1 AVANLLGL
9 NRGEDFDKAE
19 AEAPDALLWIGNP
32 ELRPDLE
39 RMLIALDSAPWHG
52 RANQLSPGH
61 VKWPD
66 IDSIYRATHKART
79 REPTL
84 PNPEERPSPAAPALD
99 LSFARI
105 ARQRRSAVNFD
116 GTTYIT

>member
-1 AVANLLGL
+1 
-9 NRGEDFDKAE
+9 
-19 AEAPDALLWIGNP
+19 
-32 ELRPDLE
+32 
-39 RMLIALDSAPWHG
+39 
-52 RANQLSPGH
+52 
-61 VKWPD
+61 
-66 IDSIYRATHKART
+66 ATHKART

-116 GTTYIT
+116 GTTYITKAAFFSMLACLLPRHDTPPWNALMSPAAVHAALMVHRVG